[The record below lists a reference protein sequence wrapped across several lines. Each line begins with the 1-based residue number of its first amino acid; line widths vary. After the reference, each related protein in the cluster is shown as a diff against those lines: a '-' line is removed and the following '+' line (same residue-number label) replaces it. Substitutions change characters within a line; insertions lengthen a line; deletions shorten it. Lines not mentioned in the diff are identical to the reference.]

1 MKKDELNQYDDV
13 KQQLDYLV
21 WSIKKDEMELS
32 RWLEG
37 ELSQIE
43 IENNFRLDDLENNI
57 QNKKEN
63 MNQLMKKEREF
74 YLKIEAL
81 EGIEKT
87 IAKMKYIE
95 KLGLREIAE
104 RLQYSDTYIRQKNAQ
119 ILDKINFLDRYIEK
133 ARLKK
138 SDDKKNY

>member
-63 MNQLMKKEREF
+63 INQLMSKEREF

-119 ILDKINFLDRYIEK
+119 ILDKINFLDRYVEK
-133 ARLKK
+133 AGLKK
-138 SDDKKNY
+138 KR

>member
-63 MNQLMKKEREF
+63 INQLMSKEREF

-119 ILDKINFLDRYIEK
+119 ILDKINFLDRYVEK

-138 SDDKKNY
+138 SDDMKNY

>member
-43 IENNFRLDDLENNI
+43 LENNFRLDDLENNI

-63 MNQLMKKEREF
+63 INQLMSKEREF

-119 ILDKINFLDRYIEK
+119 ILDKINFLDRYVEK
-133 ARLKK
+133 AGLKK
-138 SDDKKNY
+138 SDDMKKY

>member
-37 ELSQIE
+37 ELSQIK
-43 IENNFRLDDLENNI
+43 IENNFRLDNLENNI

-63 MNQLMKKEREF
+63 INQLMSKEREF

-119 ILDKINFLDRYIEK
+119 ILDKINFLDRYVEK
-133 ARLKK
+133 AGLKK
-138 SDDKKNY
+138 AMI

>member
-63 MNQLMKKEREF
+63 INQLMSKEREF

-81 EGIEKT
+81 EGIEKA
-87 IAKMKYIE
+87 IAGMKYIE

-119 ILDKINFLDRYIEK
+119 ILDKINFLDRYVEK
-133 ARLKK
+133 AGLKK
-138 SDDKKNY
+138 SDDMKKY

>member
-63 MNQLMKKEREF
+63 INQLMSKEREF

>member
-57 QNKKEN
+57 QNKKKN
-63 MNQLMKKEREF
+63 INRLMSKEREF

-119 ILDKINFLDRYIEK
+119 ILDKINFLDRYVEK

-138 SDDKKNY
+138 SDDMKNY